1 MHSGVF
7 LVVEA
12 DSREEA
18 IDLAQE
24 FANDTNWSDWNEH
37 EGRWKGILDGG
48 VLRYSDDSKR
58 FNELVDGAIQNTS
71 AGLNELLNYVGDL
84 TIREL
89 VTDNR
94 YRLGNDDSEDPR
106 DIDEFLALHRSKKA
120 LNIVYGDFS
129 QDMFFFDIKDY
140 ANNRTSL
147 DRRIMENP
155 DKQYLLMWDFHS

>member
-1 MHSGVF
+1 MHSGVM

-18 IDLAQE
+18 IDLAHE

-48 VLRYSDDSKR
+48 VLRYSDDSKK
-58 FNELVDGAIQNTS
+58 FNELVDNAINNTD

-89 VTDNR
+89 VTNAN
-94 YRLGNDDSEDPR
+94 YRMGLPENESR

-120 LNIVYGDFS
+120 LNIVYGDFAP
-129 QDMFFFDIKDY
+129 DMFFFDIKGY
-140 ANNRTSL
+140 ANNRTAL
-147 DRRIMENP
+147 DQRIMENP
-155 DKQYLLMWDFHS
+155 DKQHLLMWDFHS